1 MIGLD
6 TNVLIRYLVADDA
19 EQAAAARSLIESL
32 TAEHPGFICRE
43 VAVEMVWVL
52 ERAYRLTREQISDVL
67 MKLLATDSLVLETPD
82 DVARAA
88 SKYRRSAAGFSDL
101 MILAAAQRQRALPLH
116 TFDRQLA
123 RMTGAVLTSEPAQTA
138 TGI

>member
-1 MIGLD
+1 LISLD
-6 TNVLIRYLVADDA
+6 TNALIRYLVADDI

-32 TAEHPGFICRE
+32 TVEHPGFICRE

-52 ERAYRLTREQISDVL
+52 ERAYRLTREQISGVV
-67 MKLLATDSLVLETPD
+67 MELLATDSLVLEAPG

-88 SKYRRSAAGFSDL
+88 SEYRRSAAGFSDL
-101 MILAAAQRQRALPLH
+101 MILAAARRQRALPLH

-123 RMTGAVLTSEPAQTA
+123 RMTGAVLTSEQAQAA
-138 TGI
+138 TDI